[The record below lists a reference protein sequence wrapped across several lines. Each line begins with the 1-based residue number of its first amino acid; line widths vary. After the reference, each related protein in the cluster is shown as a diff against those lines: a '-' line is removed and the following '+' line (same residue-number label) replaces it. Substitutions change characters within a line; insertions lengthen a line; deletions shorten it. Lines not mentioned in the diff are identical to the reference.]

1 MPTTKEIDVAKFE
14 KLLNWLDSDRDLAG
28 QKYESIRRRLIWVL
42 QSRGCLIPEEL
53 ADEAIDRVIQ
63 KIETVTDGYRGNPN
77 LYFYSVARNLLHE
90 YFRRPQLEE
99 LSEFTPQPETDDR
112 ESERNDCL
120 AVCLQTLTDEQRQL
134 FISYHQT
141 DRPNH
146 IKQRKLLALSLNIS
160 EGNLRRKIC
169 RIKNTLQK
177 CVLNCL
183 EKKKV

>member
-1 MPTTKEIDVAKFE
+1 MTKEIDVVKFE

-42 QSRGCLIPEEL
+42 RSRGCLIPEEL
-53 ADEAIDRVIQ
+53 ADEAIDRVIN
-63 KIETVTDGYRGNPN
+63 KIETVADGYHGDPA
-77 LYFYSVARNLLHE
+77 LYFYSVSRNLLHE
-90 YFRRPQLEE
+90 YYRRPQPEE
-99 LSEFTPQPETDDR
+99 LSEFTPQPETAER

-120 AVCLQTLTDEQRQL
+120 AVCLQTLTDAQRQL
-134 FISYHQT
+134 FIGYHQT
-141 DRPNH
+141 DQNNH

-183 EKKKV
+183 GKKKV